1 MEELRVVSENKEI
14 DVIKS
19 LWETLIQSW
28 DTAGKLLGTYVVR
41 VGEEIWQKI
50 KLPKILSDIWAKY
63 QEGHKWRWIL
73 SAKSHAPEKVKGS
86 TSSEI
91 NVTVSFKKY
100 NR

>member
-1 MEELRVVSENKEI
+1 MEVDS
-14 DVIKS
+14 
-19 LWETLIQSW
+19 
-28 DTAGKLLGTYVVR
+28 Y
-41 VGEEIWQKI
+41 
-50 KLPKILSDIWAKY
+50 
-63 QEGHKWRWIL
+63 